1 MWTLQS
7 ADPAVLRLGHRN
19 ITSYFTVTGT
29 TLYMTSHKGK
39 CSVLNICVLAMI
51 LKPKSRKQRNYLTLS
66 LPRVINSNVLFQ
78 SLTRDISYS
87 NSPFESWLRW
97 KLIEQSFL
105 TTSLKHFLF
114 EWLGEFALWAWDWK
128 GQDLHDK
135 GFPRKKR
142 GCWKNKMVLKHLSIT
157 HTHTRK
163 KDTLQNLLLQQTSIT
178 SKPMFSPSLSQSVHT
193 IRAWQPRTSFS
204 RVLWGQSN
212 GTSELIDIINKE
224 NWFTEKECTVIIII
238 YYNHN
243 YRN

>member
-142 GCWKNKMVLKHLSIT
+142 GCWKKQNGIKTSDYNTHSYKKERHTSKLTITANINNFKANVFSFSVTIGPYYQSLATTDFLFQGSLRTKQWHLWT
-157 HTHTRK
+157 NWHNQQRK
-163 KDTLQNLLLQQTSIT
+163 LVYRKRMYRNYYNLL
-178 SKPMFSPSLSQSVHT
+178 
-193 IRAWQPRTSFS
+193 
-204 RVLWGQSN
+204 
-212 GTSELIDIINKE
+212 
-224 NWFTEKECTVIIII
+224 
-238 YYNHN
+238 
-243 YRN
+243 